1 MSRSLDATFSALSD
15 ETRRAILARLVEGD
29 VAISDLAA
37 PHAMTLTGVM
47 KHVRVLES
55 AGLLTREKR
64 GRTVWCRLNAAPLK
78 DAADWVT
85 RYRAFWE
92 AQFDNLAAYLERT
105 KD

>member
-1 MSRSLDATFSALSD
+1 MSPSLDSTFSALSD
-15 ETRRAILARLVEGD
+15 ETRRAILARLVDGD

-47 KHVRVLES
+47 KHVSVLEN

-64 GRTVWCRLNAAPLK
+64 GRTVWCRLNATPLK
-78 DAADWVT
+78 DAAAWVT

-92 AQFDNLAAYLERT
+92 AQFDSLAAYLDRT